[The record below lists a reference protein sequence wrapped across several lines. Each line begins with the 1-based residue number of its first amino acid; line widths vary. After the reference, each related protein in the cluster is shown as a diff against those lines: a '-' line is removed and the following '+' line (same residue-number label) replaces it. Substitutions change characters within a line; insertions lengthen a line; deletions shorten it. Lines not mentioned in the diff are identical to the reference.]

1 MYVTRAYLFSFEQRP
16 FQLEYDEIDACDMIQ
31 TMVSDNIDD
40 ERVRKGTKHF
50 VKKVLN
56 AKKLET
62 MIGLLHGI
70 GKSQKVWQKA
80 QSSKTD
86 PCPNNCKS
94 KKNES

>member
-1 MYVTRAYLFSFEQRP
+1 MWHTHRTEENYEDYSNITGQFA
-16 FQLEYDEIDACDMIQ
+16 DACDMIQ
-31 TMVSDNIDD
+31 NMVSDNIDD

-86 PCPNNCKS
+86 PCPNYCKS
-94 KKNES
+94 KKIES